1 MNRMSLAAAGLFAA
15 MALPGAALAQATPT
29 VSGTV
34 ENVDA
39 AQGKITIDHGPIPN
53 LKMDAMSMVFRAQDP
68 ALLKDVKK
76 GDKVQFTADRVNG
89 QISVT
94 SIKKGK

>member
-1 MNRMSLAAAGLFAA
+1 MKRIAISLI
-15 MALPGAALAQATPT
+15 AALSLSGTVLAQNLPT

-34 ENVDA
+34 EKVDA
-39 AQGKITIDHGPIPN
+39 AQGKITIDHGPIKN
-53 LKMDAMSMVFRAQDP
+53 LDMEAMTMVFRAQDP
-68 ALLKDVKK
+68 ALLQGLKA

-94 SIKKGK
+94 SIKKGS

>member
-1 MNRMSLAAAGLFAA
+1 MKRINLAASAMIAAVTLSGHAFAQN
-15 MALPGAALAQATPT
+15 LPVVA
-29 VSGTV
+29 GTV
-34 ENVDA
+34 EKVDT
-39 AQGKITIDHGPIPN
+39 AQSKITIDHGAIPN
-53 LKMDAMSMVFRAQDP
+53 LNMDAMTMVFRAQDP
-68 ALLKDVKK
+68 ALLKDLKA

>member
-1 MNRMSLAAAGLFAA
+1 MSTFS
-15 MALPGAALAQATPT
+15 T

-34 ENVDA
+34 EKVDT
-39 AQGKITIDHGPIPN
+39 AQSKITIDHGPIPN
-53 LKMDAMSMVFRAQDP
+53 LNMDAMSMVFRAQDP
-68 ALLKDVKK
+68 ALLKDVKE

>member
-1 MNRMSLAAAGLFAA
+1 MKRIAISLLAALS
-15 MALPGAALAQATPT
+15 LSSVALAQNLPV

-34 ENVDA
+34 EKVDT
-39 AQGKITIDHGPIPN
+39 AQGKITIDHGAIPN
-53 LKMDAMSMVFRAQDP
+53 LNMDAMTMVFRAQDP
-68 ALLKDVKK
+68 ALLKEVKA

-89 QISVT
+89 QLSVT

>member
-1 MNRMSLAAAGLFAA
+1 MKRIAISLIATL
-15 MALPGAALAQATPT
+15 ALSGAALAQSLPT

-34 ENVDA
+34 EKVDESA
-39 AQGKITIDHGPIPN
+39 GRITIDHGPIPN
-53 LKMDAMSMVFRAQDP
+53 LNMDSMTMVFRAQDP
-68 ALLKDVKK
+68 ALLKQVKA
-76 GDKVQFTADRVNG
+76 GDKVEFTADRVNG

>member
-1 MNRMSLAAAGLFAA
+1 MKRIAVSLIATL
-15 MALPGAALAQATPT
+15 ALSGAALAQNLPT

-34 ENVDA
+34 EKVDT
-39 AQGKITIDHGPIPN
+39 AQGKITIDHGAIPN
-53 LKMDAMSMVFRAQDP
+53 LNMDAMTMVFRAQDP
-68 ALLKDVKK
+68 ALLKDVKA

>member
-1 MNRMSLAAAGLFAA
+1 MKRIAISLIAAV
-15 MALPGAALAQATPT
+15 ALSGAAFAQSLPT

-34 ENVDA
+34 EKVDT
-39 AQGKITIDHGPIPN
+39 AQSKITIDHGAIPN
-53 LKMDAMSMVFRAQDP
+53 LDMEAMTMVFRAQDP
-68 ALLKDVKK
+68 NLLKGIKT

-94 SIKKGK
+94 SIEKGS

>member
-1 MNRMSLAAAGLFAA
+1 MKRTLIVALAALLVLPSAA
-15 MALPGAALAQATPT
+15 VAQGTPT

-34 ENVDA
+34 EKVDT

-53 LKMDAMSMVFRAQDP
+53 LQMEAMTMVFRTQDP
-68 ALLKDVKK
+68 ALLKGVKA

>member
-1 MNRMSLAAAGLFAA
+1 
-15 MALPGAALAQATPT
+15 
-29 VSGTV
+29 
-34 ENVDA
+34 
-39 AQGKITIDHGPIPN
+39 
-53 LKMDAMSMVFRAQDP
+53 VFRAQDP
-68 ALLKDVKK
+68 ALLKDVKE

>member
-1 MNRMSLAAAGLFAA
+1 MKRIAISLIATL
-15 MALPGAALAQATPT
+15 ALSGAALAQSLPV

-34 ENVDA
+34 EKVDTSA
-39 AQGKITIDHGPIPN
+39 GKITIEHGAIPN
-53 LKMDAMSMVFRAQDP
+53 LNMDAMTMVFRAQDP
-68 ALLKDVKK
+68 ALLKDVKA